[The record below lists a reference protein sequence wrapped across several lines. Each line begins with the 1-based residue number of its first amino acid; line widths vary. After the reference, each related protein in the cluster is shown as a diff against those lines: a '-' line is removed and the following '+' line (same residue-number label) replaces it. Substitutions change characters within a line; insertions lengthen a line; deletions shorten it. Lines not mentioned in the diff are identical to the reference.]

1 MEEISFSPLFWMLK
15 NISLELV
22 MGWESVE
29 KVPDYLDFIRA
40 HQDEVRKAIT
50 DVIPLE
56 DLPDTFERL
65 AHPNSEMK
73 VMVEFD

>member
-1 MEEISFSPLFWMLK
+1 
-15 NISLELV
+15 
-22 MGWESVE
+22 MGWESTE

-50 DVIPLE
+50 DIIPLE
-56 DLPDTFERL
+56 DLPGTFERL
-65 AHPNSEMK
+65 ANPNSEMK